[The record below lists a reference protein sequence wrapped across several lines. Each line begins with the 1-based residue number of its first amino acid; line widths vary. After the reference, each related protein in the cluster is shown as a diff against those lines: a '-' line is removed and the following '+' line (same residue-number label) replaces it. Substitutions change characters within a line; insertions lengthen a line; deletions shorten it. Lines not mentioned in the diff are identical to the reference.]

1 MMKVNIT
8 NKRLFPIVS
17 QAAKWGMD
25 CDSNKT
31 CYENLDPTICPLT
44 MDEVQELKDSG
55 YDIPSHNIGDVLC
68 LYPYAPNKLI
78 HIEKS
83 EELTQEKFQIIVK
96 VLNDLGAK
104 CTTLSAYITHTEELK
119 IDAKGKITIKGN
131 TLSGFFKKH
140 KKVTAEGFTQVVGEN
155 SKEWNPQEGIPDAIN
170 YAKRYGVY
178 EDLKHVI
185 SARES
190 HRPIG
195 NVRIHINI
203 SQEHNC
209 NIKAN
214 ASLKGFANAF
224 KLNGNFG
231 ITSLTLK
238 TLEINQDVAFEDP
251 IKVSNVS
258 EVNKN

>member
-1 MMKVNIT
+1 MKIDIT
-8 NKRLFPIVS
+8 NKRVFPIVS
-17 QAAKWGMD
+17 QAAKWGID

-31 CYENLDPTICPLT
+31 CYKNLDPTICPLT
-44 MDEVQELKDSG
+44 MDEVQELKDNG
-55 YDIPSHNIGDVLC
+55 YEIPLHNVGDILC
-68 LYPYAPNKLI
+68 IYPYAPNKLMN
-78 HIEKS
+78 IEES
-83 EELTQEKFQIIVK
+83 ENLISEKFQIIAK

-104 CTTLSAYITHTEELK
+104 STELSGKITHVEKLK
-119 IDAKGKITIKGN
+119 VDANGKITIKGN
-131 TLSGFFKKH
+131 ALSGSFTSRKEV
-140 KKVTAEGFTQVVGEN
+140 KVEGCTKVIGEN
-155 SKEWNPQEGIPDAIN
+155 SKEWNPERGIPDAIN
-170 YAKRYGVY
+170 YAKQCGVY
-178 EDLKHVI
+178 EDLKHLI

-214 ASLKGFANAF
+214 ASLRGFANAF

-231 ITSLTLK
+231 MTSLTLK
-238 TLEINQDVAFEDP
+238 TLEIDQDVAFEDP

-258 EVNKN
+258 EANKN